1 MRGIE
6 TPSNDPIKD
15 LDQLATSLCKN
26 KNTPL
31 LVLYY
36 HEFSGDVRL
45 EDVEAIYGELRR
57 GGFNREKPMENLHVL
72 LHTFGGDPHAGYRIA
87 QVIRDFT
94 KSAVFLIPQYSCSA
108 GTLMCLCG
116 NQIELGDYAFLSP
129 IDITLERETPLESVE
144 LMSIDYYIR
153 FATRCR
159 QEIEQMLKQNGYTSS
174 TTVESD
180 LLCEMVKQVGGLTL
194 GAFFRERVLT
204 GFYAENLLLDY
215 MFNHAPNKNDLKN
228 KILQSLLFEYPSH
241 TFCMDYHICLKLGLP
256 VKEMD
261 VVTSDM
267 TKTIITLLRLLT
279 VQGVICRDVSDAY
292 KLPFV
297 KLYT

>member
-1 MRGIE
+1 MRGIQ
-6 TPSNDPIKD
+6 TSSNSQIQD
-15 LDQLATSLCKN
+15 LDQLATNLCKQ
-26 KNTPL
+26 KKTPL
-31 LVLYY
+31 LILYY
-36 HEFSGDVRL
+36 HEYLGDVRM

-57 GGFNREKPMENLHVL
+57 GGFSREKPMENLHVI

-94 KSAVFLIPQYSCSA
+94 KNAVFLVPQYSCSA
-108 GTLMCLCG
+108 GTLMCLCA

-129 IDITLERETPLESVE
+129 IDITIERETPRESVE
-144 LMSIDYYIR
+144 LMSIDYYIA
-153 FATRCR
+153 FASKCR
-159 QEIEQMLKQNGYTSS
+159 QKIEEMLKENGYASS
-174 TTVESD
+174 THVESD

-194 GAFFRERVLT
+194 GAFFRERGLT
-204 GFYAENLLLDY
+204 GFYAESLLLDY
-215 MFNHAPNKNDLKN
+215 MFALAPNKDDLKN
-228 KILQSLLFEYPSH
+228 KIIHALLFEYPSH

-261 VVTSDM
+261 VATSDM

-279 VQGVICRDVSDAY
+279 VQGAICRDVSDEY
-292 KLPFV
+292 KLPFI